1 MAYQPQFPLLSFPF
15 YPFTELY
22 NILNR
27 ERKVNLL
34 ENFKF
39 LLRSI
44 IMMNNRRKVCKDN
57 IVQLFY

>member
-22 NILNR
+22 NILNK

-34 ENFKF
+34 ENFKS

-44 IMMNNRRKVCKDN
+44 IMINNR
-57 IVQLFY
+57 